1 MPSRPWRLN
10 SSRRSWPYLNV
21 QGIKMKN
28 FVIHETRSYFV
39 AAHNEEEAMDKFF
52 EGEYYDKSD
61 CDYITEPWEE

>member
-1 MPSRPWRLN
+1 M
-10 SSRRSWPYLNV
+10 NV